1 MRLSRRLRGF
11 VVTLLAAGTLT
22 ACASVQ
28 MRDDVTQGLLPWAP
42 TPGGS
47 LGRLSVWPESD
58 WRADQKEKPSR
69 EAMAQTAIA
78 QAFKDFPHGTV
89 AEIRPV
95 TAWNTS
101 TESERLAEAKQAGL
115 DTVVFIRV
123 SELGPLL
130 YLSIPVLWSTYSD
143 VKFRL
148 RLVNLGSGEV
158 LLDAERHRQVGGP
171 FALRGTEPLAAEMET
186 ALRDALGLPVH

>member
-1 MRLSRRLRGF
+1 MALPRRLRGF
-11 VVTLLAAGTLT
+11 AVTLLAAGTMS

-28 MRDDVTQGLLPWAP
+28 MRDDVTRGLLPWAP
-42 TPGGS
+42 APGGS
-47 LGRLSVWPESD
+47 LGRLSIWPETD

-69 EAMAQTAIA
+69 EEMAQTAIA
-78 QAFKDFPHGTV
+78 QAFKGFPHGEV
-89 AEIRPV
+89 AEIRPI
-95 TAWNTS
+95 TAWNAS
-101 TESERLAEAKQAGL
+101 TEPERLAEAKKAGL
-115 DTVVFIRV
+115 DTVVFVRV

-148 RLVNLGSGEV
+148 RLVSLDSGEV

-171 FALRGTEPLAAEMET
+171 FALRGTEPLTAEMEI
-186 ALRDALGLPVH
+186 ALRDALGLPAR